1 MNIRRLLLV
10 LATII
15 AAVVLLVLLV
25 HLSGLRA
32 DQFWRAVSALGPYEM
47 AGCLIGFALPV
58 LIASIKWR
66 SVVSR
71 ALRAPSILPNFLFF
85 FHFSALSGVM
95 GQVITPYAAG
105 PIVRGLAT
113 KRGGHGGFA
122 LGASTSVLEQFFD
135 AWASLIFAGMGI
147 LLFLIG
153 VPEQI
158 ALMGYILAAIIGAV
172 GVQVILV
179 LPSSTRVLGWV
190 GNILPGQRER
200 LKNLENLKTQTDLI
214 NTRFVSR
221 LYWLSV
227 LRFWVLGVAVIAVAS
242 TFGED
247 WSVLGLLHVYATVQI
262 TRFAVFTPGN
272 LGLAEWGW
280 TTVLTLYGWD
290 FATAALFSLTF
301 RAVGL
306 VFTCMIYVFAALCY
320 LVPNWRTGGAPD
332 AKNEDSR

>member
-1 MNIRRLLLV
+1 MNTRRPILV
-10 LATII
+10 LATLV
-15 AAVVLLVLLV
+15 AAVVLLVLLI
-25 HLSGLRA
+25 HLSGVRA
-32 DQFWRAVSALGPYEM
+32 DQFLHALSALGPYEM

-66 SVVSR
+66 SVVAR
-71 ALRAPSILPNFLFF
+71 VMRPPAVLPGFRFF
-85 FHFSALSGVM
+85 FHFSALSGVL

-113 KRGGHGGFA
+113 KRGGHGGFT

-147 LLFLIG
+147 LLFLTG
-153 VPEQI
+153 VSPQI
-158 ALMGYILAAIIGAV
+158 ALVGYIFAAIIGAV

-179 LPSSTRVLGWV
+179 LPGSKVLGWA
-190 GNILPGQRER
+190 GNVLPGQRER
-200 LKNLENLKTQTDLI
+200 LQNLENLRTQTELI
-214 NTRFVSR
+214 NTGFVNR

-247 WSVLGLLHVYATVQI
+247 WSVLGLLHVYAAVQI

-280 TTVLTLYGWD
+280 ATVLSLYGWD
-290 FATAALFSLTF
+290 FATAALFALTF

-306 VFTCMIYVFAALCY
+306 VFTCMIYVFAALGY
-320 LVPNWRTGGAPD
+320 LVPDGRGRGAATKSDDP
-332 AKNEDSR
+332 R